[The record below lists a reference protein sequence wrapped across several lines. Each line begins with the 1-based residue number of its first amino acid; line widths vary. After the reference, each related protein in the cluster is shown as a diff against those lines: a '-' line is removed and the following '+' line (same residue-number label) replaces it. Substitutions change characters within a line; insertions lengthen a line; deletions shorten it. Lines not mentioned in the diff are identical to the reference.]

1 MDKTTISDDLR
12 HYLALLWH
20 RAWLLVLVTVLIGS
34 ATYII
39 NRRTVPVYRV
49 TTRLLV
55 NEAPATK
62 SADYASVLASE
73 RLARTYSE
81 LMITKPVLEE
91 VISRL
96 GLQIDEGRLH
106 SMVEVNLLRD
116 TQIIDVSVE
125 DTNPSRAAD
134 IANMIVQV
142 FSERNLELQASRFA
156 TSKESLSSQL
166 SQLDQ
171 QIQTTLSAI
180 NSLGDSAEDKAERDR
195 LDTLLTQYRQT
206 YASLLQSYESVRL
219 AEASSTSNV
228 VQIETA
234 TPSDSPIRPR
244 TTRNTIFGAI
254 VGFFIGVGLV
264 VLIDVMDDTLN
275 PENVTRE
282 LGLPVLGIIARHHTE
297 NNTPIVQSQPRSPIS
312 EAFRSLRT
320 NIQFASVDL
329 PVRSLLVTS
338 PSPKDG
344 KSTIAVNLGASLAQS
359 GHRVAIIDA
368 DLRRPQVH
376 KRLNLSNRQG
386 LSGIFVQQNV
396 VLNGAFQK
404 THIENLSVLTSG
416 AIPPNPS
423 ELLGS
428 EKMLQILH
436 QVEEQADFV
445 LLDTPPVTAVTD
457 AAVLAP
463 RVDGVLLVVKPG
475 ITKLAACRQTL
486 EQLQRVG
493 ANVLGVVLNDVDW
506 KRSRYRYSYYRGY
519 YSTYEMY
526 YGDDEKGKSS
536 TKKVRVRHS
545 ESE

>member
-12 HYLALLWH
+12 HYMALLWH
-20 RAWLLVLVTVLIGS
+20 RAWLLLLMIVLVAS
-34 ATYII
+34 ATYVI
-39 NRRTVPVYRV
+39 NRRTIPVYRV

-62 SADYASVLASE
+62 SADYTSVLTSE

-96 GLQIDEGRLH
+96 GLQMDESRLR
-106 SMVEVNLLRD
+106 SMVSVNLLRD

-134 IANMIVQV
+134 IANLVVQV
-142 FSERNLELQASRFA
+142 FSEKNQELQASRFA

-166 SQLDQ
+166 NQLDQ
-171 QIQTTLSAI
+171 QIQTTLNTI
-180 NSLGDSAEDKAERDR
+180 NSLGDSPQDKAERDR

-234 TPSDSPIRPR
+234 SPSASPIRPK
-244 TTRNTIFGAI
+244 TTRNTALGAI
-254 VGFFIGVGLV
+254 VGLFIGVGLV
-264 VLIDVMDDTLN
+264 ILTDVMDDTLN

-282 LGLPVLGIIARHHTE
+282 LGLPVLGVIARHHTD
-297 NNTPIVQSQPRSPIS
+297 NDAPIVQTQPRSPIS

-344 KSTIAVNLGASLAQS
+344 KSTIVVNLGAILAQS

-386 LSGIFVQQNV
+386 ISGVFVQPNV
-396 VLNGAFQK
+396 VLNGALRK
-404 THIENLSVLTSG
+404 TFIENLSVLTSG

-428 EKMLQILH
+428 EKMVEILR
-436 QVEEQADFV
+436 QVEEQADFI

-493 ANVLGVVLNDVDW
+493 ANVLGVVLNDVEW

-526 YGDDEKGKSS
+526 YGSNEGENSGA
-536 TKKVRVRHS
+536 KKVRLKHQ
-545 ESE
+545 ESR